1 MKKRMTSLVLA
12 LAMCLSLCTT
22 VFAADTEAEDTPLI
36 LSDADD
42 IATYESYDVE
52 MTDQDEYVFV
62 DSDLVTPITRAG
74 GDTYLYSYYKY
85 VRHVIKRYDIT
96 PAQNGV
102 FLVSVA
108 RGQTKS
114 TTKTVKNTGIIGF
127 KADASVDFRK
137 AISSKLGANA
147 QYELTVSVT
156 TEEKFTFPAGE
167 PGNSASF
174 YLGIGYDE
182 VTYTY
187 DIYDVYLGSGSGGG
201 MGTGNYTKNRATV
214 GTTIDSPKKVV
225 YSRTASY

>member
-1 MKKRMTSLVLA
+1 MKKRMTYLVLA

-22 VFAADTEAEDTPLI
+22 VFATDTETEDTPFI

-42 IATYESYDVE
+42 IITYESYDVE

-62 DSDLVTPITRAG
+62 DPDLVTPKTRAS

-85 VRHVIKRYDIT
+85 VSHTIRKYDIS
-96 PAQNGV
+96 PAQNGI

-114 TTKTVKNTGIIGF
+114 TTKTVKNTGTIGF

-137 AISSKLGANA
+137 AISAKLVANA
-147 QYELTVSVT
+147 NHEVTVSVT
-156 TEEKFTFPAGE
+156 TKEEFTYPVGE
-167 PGNSASF
+167 SGNSVSF

-182 VTYTY
+182 VAYIY
-187 DIYDVYLGSGSGGG
+187 DIYDVYLGSGVGGG
-201 MGTGNYTKNRATV
+201 MGAGNYSKIRATV
-214 GTTIDSPKKVV
+214 GTTINSPKKVV
-225 YSRTASY
+225 YSRTAHY